1 MLVFLAVSSW
11 FFFHFSV
18 VSKTGS
24 LSEKNAEKP
33 RTIILNIDIKT
44 DNKKLKND
52 IVKKI
57 FKYKNQ
63 VFSNELDR
71 KIRNEILDTLKT
83 KKILLPDLEGPS
95 FSLGNKKADIS
106 YTINNPYK
114 YGFILKGNTIFD
126 SYQLLS
132 KKTYQKYFNNNQ
144 LVRKIISHIKTSY
157 LKKGYMNTQVIHQK
171 TKTDNKH
178 FLKTVVLSI
187 KEGSQT
193 KIEQIK
199 IFGQFSR
206 KDSYYINFLSD
217 YSGSLIQKKI
227 FYNADIQAGLKNLIN
242 ALKNE
247 GYLKAT
253 AHARII
259 NSSPDKVLIDVLLN
273 EGPLTTVKAINFEG
287 NKYFSDQ
294 KLRRLL
300 KIKNHAGLNIND
312 LEHDIQV
319 LTNFYRNEG
328 FIEMTLNDTEKILQL
343 NRKES
348 TAILHFN
355 LTEGVKI
362 KVGDIIVKGNK
373 RTKRDFI
380 LKNLYLKKGDIVT
393 PNKIEL
399 SINQLR
405 NSGIFSTINIL
416 TRNDNITPEERTLII
431 QVEENKPR
439 SLRFALGVNTER
451 TLTARGFVEFSHRNI
466 TGTGRSFS
474 SRLKLQSS
482 IAKYIQINLSE
493 PEYLEHQISVGYTE
507 PFLLGTGFNG
517 QINVSNES
525 EIFTHNKTTNE
536 TDIVNSTEI
545 SFLLNRRFHNFL
557 DFTWKV
563 LSWEGRSEFKRTEHC
578 RSGDPADSS
587 GLCSSS
593 GLNIATTGISLKID
607 KRDNILFASD
617 GFLSQLS
624 IEYSGPFHI
633 INSSEE
639 INFVKTEV
647 KHFDFYPFFNKWVFA
662 NSIHGGFITNINSTE
677 KGGFPVSKAFI
688 LGGVSSLRGFDG
700 LIEGERVPDKKEFP
714 IDKAN
719 DLIFSRA
726 SFYFLFK
733 TELRFSLSKNF
744 TGSLFYDGGIV
755 TISGKNF
762 SKPYRQSAGIG
773 VRYKTPLGPIA
784 GYVAFKIAP
793 KPGES
798 VIVPHLSFGSF

>member
-1 MLVFLAVSSW
+1 MLGFLALSSW
-11 FFFHFSV
+11 FFFHFFA
-18 VSKTGS
+18 VSKIEPLPRKT
-24 LSEKNAEKP
+24 LEKP
-33 RTIILNIDIKT
+33 STIIFNIDIKT
-44 DNKKLKND
+44 DNKKLKTD
-52 IVKKI
+52 IVKKL
-57 FKYKNQ
+57 FKYKGQ
-63 VFSNELDR
+63 VFSKDLSH
-71 KIRNEILDTLKT
+71 KIYTEILNTLKA
-83 KKILLPDLEGPS
+83 KKILLPELKGPS
-95 FSLGNKKADIS
+95 FYLSDHKVDIS

-114 YGFILKGNTIFD
+114 YGFILKGNKVFD
-126 SYQLLS
+126 RYQLLS
-132 KKTYQKYFNNNQ
+132 KKTYQKHFNNNQ
-144 LVRKIISHIKTSY
+144 LIRKILSFMKTSY
-157 LKKGYMNTQVIHQK
+157 LKKGYMNAQITHQI
-171 TKTDNKH
+171 KTDNTN
-178 FLKTVVLSI
+178 FLKTVLISI
-187 KEGSQT
+187 KEGQQT
-193 KIEQIK
+193 KIDQIK

-206 KDSYYINFLSD
+206 KERYYINFLSN

-242 ALKNE
+242 TLKNE
-247 GYLKAT
+247 GYLEAT
-253 AHARII
+253 AHTRII
-259 NSSPDKVLIDVLLN
+259 NTSPNKVLIDVLLN

-294 KLRRLL
+294 TLRSLL
-300 KIKNHAGLNIND
+300 KIKVSHGLSIND
-312 LEHDIQV
+312 LEQDIQA

-328 FIEMTLNDTEKILQL
+328 FIEMILNDPEKIARL
-343 NRKES
+343 NRKKS

-355 LTEGVKI
+355 ITEGVKI
-362 KVGDIIVKGNK
+362 KVGDIIIKGNK
-373 RTKRDFI
+373 HTKRDFI

-393 PNKIEL
+393 PNKIEI

-416 TRNDNITPEERTLII
+416 TRNDNTTPEERTLII

-439 SLRFALGVNTER
+439 SIRFALGVNTER

-482 IAKYIQINLSE
+482 IAKYTHINLSE
-493 PEYLEHQISVGYTE
+493 PEYLEHQISLGYTE

-517 QINVSNES
+517 QINVSNKS

-536 TDIVNSTEI
+536 TDIVNSTEV
-545 SFLLNRRFHNFL
+545 SFLLNRRLHNFL
-557 DFTWKV
+557 DFTWKI
-563 LSWEGRSEFKRTEHC
+563 LSWESTSEFKRTEHC
-578 RSGDPADSS
+578 RSSDNTTSS
-587 GLCSSS
+587 LCNSSD
-593 GLNIATTGISLKID
+593 LNIATTGVSLKID

-624 IEYSGPFHI
+624 MEYSGPFYI

-647 KHFDFYPFFNKWVFA
+647 KHFDFRPFFNRWVFA

-700 LIEGERVPDKKEFP
+700 LIDGERVPDKKEFP

-733 TELRFSLSKNF
+733 TELRFSISKNF

-755 TISGKNF
+755 TISGKSF
-762 SKPYRQSAGIG
+762 SKPYRQSAGLG
-773 VRYKTPLGPIA
+773 LRYKTPLGPIA

-793 KPGES
+793 KTNES